1 VGLAD
6 WGAARRAAQGDDRP
20 GGLAPAPGHL
30 EVLRLAAKILSPEK
44 ILPSPPPG
52 IDPLDDPQ
60 ATAAV
65 YAMVWTFLLLGLI
78 PALLVKLAFRE
89 PLADYGVRLGD
100 RRRTFRTMALLGP
113 LFVLGGYIA
122 SRDPAVQSQ
131 YPLNPSAGSSPAMFA
146 VHAFAYLLF
155 YLGWEFHFR
164 GFLQHGLRGSMGDT
178 SAVLVAVMA
187 SCLAHLGKPAS
198 ETYAAILGGLLWG
211 ILAFRT
217 RSLASGLVQHFL
229 LGISLDGSCAMDD
242 RRQLP
247 LFEEKG
253 PC

>member
-1 VGLAD
+1 MKQQER
-6 WGAARRAAQGDDRP
+6 WGSLMESLRGQQRKATA
-20 GGLAPAPGHL
+20 
-30 EVLRLAAKILSPEK
+30 VLVVSPLLVVTWKYYASPEK
-44 ILPSPPPG
+44 ILQALRPEWV
-52 IDPLDDPQ
+52 LWDDPQ

-65 YAMVWTFLLLGLI
+65 YAMVGTFVLLGLI
-78 PALLVKLAFRE
+78 PAMVVKLAFGER
-89 PLADYGVRLGD
+89 LADYGVRLGD
-100 RRRTFRTMALLGP
+100 RPRTFRTMAFLGP

-122 SRDPAVQSQ
+122 SRDLAVQIE

-146 VHAFAYLLF
+146 IHGFAYLLF

-164 GFLQHGLRGSMGDT
+164 GFLQHGLRASMGDT

-211 ILAFRT
+211 FLAFRT

-229 LGISLDGSCAMDD
+229 LGISLDWFLCYG
-242 RRQLP
+242 
-247 LFEEKG
+247 
-253 PC
+253 